1 MTNLWRDSLRV
12 FGLLA
17 ALVVASSVYA
27 QDAAET
33 EAPQTV
39 VVIQSA
45 LLTVD
50 TDRLFT
56 NSMYGQRIQAEFQQD
71 RLALIA
77 ENREIEAQLT
87 EEESDLTNQRPNLS
101 REEFAALAEA
111 FDAKTQRIRTEQAAK
126 DTEIRARPDRARQE
140 FLRIVQDV
148 LVEIMRERRALA
160 ILSSDSVLLV
170 ADTINITDEAIARID
185 GLIGDGSN

>member
-1 MTNLWRDSLRV
+1 MKLLGRHSLRV
-12 FGLLA
+12 IACLA
-17 ALVVASSVYA
+17 ALFAPAVAFSQS
-27 QDAAET
+27 T
-33 EAPQTV
+33 EEQPPQTV

-50 TDRLFT
+50 TDLLFT
-56 NSMYGQRIQAEFQQD
+56 GSLYGQRVQAQFQQD

-77 ENREIEAQLT
+77 ENRAIEAELTAEESALT
-87 EEESDLTNQRPNLS
+87 EQRPSLS

-111 FDAKTQRIRTEQAAK
+111 FDAKTQRIRAEQAAK